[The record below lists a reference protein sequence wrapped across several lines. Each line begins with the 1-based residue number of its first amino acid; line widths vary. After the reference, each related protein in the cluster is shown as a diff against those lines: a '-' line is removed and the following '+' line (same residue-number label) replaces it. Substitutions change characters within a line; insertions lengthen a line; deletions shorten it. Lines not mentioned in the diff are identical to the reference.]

1 MLDLGDNIVLE
12 DNQNPEKEAGEAVQ
26 KLKLVPLMCK
36 ICDKLYGR
44 FHRLYFKVSTIG
56 RTLKPENSDD
66 GGGES
71 EFSNLS
77 NPVES
82 AAMKAN
88 GSTAT
93 KKRNRSPLDEE
104 KKDDE

>member
-12 DNQNPEKEAGEAVQ
+12 DNQNPEKEAGKAVREF
-26 KLKLVPLMCK
+26 KLVPMMCK
-36 ICDKLYGR
+36 ICDKHYGR
-44 FHRLYFKVSTIG
+44 FHRLYFKVSTIT
-56 RTLKPENSDD
+56 RTMKKPDNSDD
-66 GGGES
+66 GGES
-71 EFSNLS
+71 DSSNLS

-82 AAMKAN
+82 VAMKAN

-93 KKRNRSPLDEE
+93 KKRKMSPLEEE